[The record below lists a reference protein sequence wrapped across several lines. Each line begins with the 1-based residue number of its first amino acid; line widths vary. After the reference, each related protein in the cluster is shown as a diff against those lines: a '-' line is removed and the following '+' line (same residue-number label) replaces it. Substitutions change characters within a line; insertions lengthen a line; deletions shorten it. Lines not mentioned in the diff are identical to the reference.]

1 MGIGTTVFDAF
12 PFAIEQGWQIAQ
24 MAYSTVLGNDV
35 DGDTAINIDVIVD
48 EGSNTDPNPSPS
60 AQSIRS
66 DTLLYV
72 RPNQLPTLDTA
83 TLTADY
89 SMLDPNGKVYAIIDA
104 GIGKNQETGV
114 IEHVELKIRQIG
126 EA

>member
-12 PFAIEQGWQIAQ
+12 PFAIEQGWQIAE
-24 MAYSTVLGNDV
+24 MAYSTVLGNDI

-60 AQSIRS
+60 AQNIRS

-72 RPNQLPTLDTA
+72 RPNQRCLNGLY
-83 TLTADY
+83 LEC
-89 SMLDPNGKVYAIIDA
+89 DPQMQVFL
-104 GIGKNQETGV
+104 
-114 IEHVELKIRQIG
+114 HFH
-126 EA
+126 

>member
-12 PFAIEQGWQIAQ
+12 PFAIEQGWQIAE

-60 AQSIRS
+60 AQNIRS

-89 SMLDPNGKVYAIIDA
+89 SMLDPNGK
-104 GIGKNQETGV
+104 T
-114 IEHVELKIRQIG
+114 
-126 EA
+126 

>member
-12 PFAIEQGWQIAQ
+12 PFAIEQGWQIAE

-60 AQSIRS
+60 AQNIRS

-89 SMLDPNGKVYAIIDA
+89 AMLDPNCKTYAIVDA

-114 IEHVELKIRQIG
+114 IEHVELKIRQTG